1 MEIFVYAL
9 WATEHRHFI
18 MGSDDGALM
27 MFNRLNG
34 VHLGVHVAMCH
45 FYTCGTLV
53 PLMAAILLDWQNSA
67 SIIVTSFTFIFPG
80 CLLRHRLSLCR
91 LRSNQ

>member
-1 MEIFVYAL
+1 MEIFVYAV

-34 VHLGVHVAMCH
+34 VHLGVLP
-45 FYTCGTLV
+45 TCCNV
-53 PLMAAILLDWQNSA
+53 
-67 SIIVTSFTFIFPG
+67 
-80 CLLRHRLSLCR
+80 
-91 LRSNQ
+91 